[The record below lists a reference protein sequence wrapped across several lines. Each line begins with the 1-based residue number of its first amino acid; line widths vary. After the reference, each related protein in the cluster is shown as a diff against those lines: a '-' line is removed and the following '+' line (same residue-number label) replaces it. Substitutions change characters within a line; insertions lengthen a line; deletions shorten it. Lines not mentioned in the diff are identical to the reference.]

1 MDHSCYK
8 CGHSVEDG
16 KPFCGQCGA
25 PQIRVPMPEAAV
37 VATGGNSSRDLPVF
51 ASDSPFVPGAASV
64 SRFSTEI
71 VWPRAFRACA
81 VAALIAI
88 LITALRLAVPLL
100 AILST
105 GCLAVIFYRMRNPTW
120 RVSARGGAQ
129 LGAIA
134 GVLFSAISA
143 IVAFLVVIVLQA
155 GGEARQQMLEA
166 FQQAASASKDPQM
179 QSALE
184 FFKAPEGLAVKVVA
198 GVALVAVLSIGIG
211 SLAGAMTGA
220 LLGRRNKP

>member
-16 KPFCGQCGA
+16 RAFCGQCGA

-37 VATGGNSSRDLPVF
+37 VAGESGSSFDLPML
-51 ASDSPFVPGAASV
+51 SQDSPIVPGTASG

-71 VWPRAFRACA
+71 MWSRAFRACA
-81 VAALIAI
+81 VAALITI
-88 LITALRLAVPLL
+88 LIVAFRLVVPLL

-105 GCLAVIFYRMRNPTW
+105 GCLAVIFYRMRNPAW

-134 GVLFSAISA
+134 GLLFSAVSA
-143 IVAFLVVIVLQA
+143 LFASLVVMVLQA

-184 FFKAPEGLAVKVVA
+184 FLKAPEGLAVKVMA

-211 SLAGAMTGA
+211 SIAGALTGA
-220 LLGRRNKP
+220 FLSRRNRP